1 MDDKIKN
8 AVAEL
13 EKAWLKIQN
22 DQTRGAS
29 ELLRAAL
36 HALQDF
42 LGDIGSTDYVEID
55 LIVNELSN
63 LRRDMAGFSNCIRT
77 VSTENI
83 DALKDSV
90 SQLLEYLDQAPDSIA
105 KHAEK
110 LVTRPARILTISR
123 SSVVEQIILRLER
136 HAKLLRVIQLE
147 SRPALEG
154 RLNAE
159 RLLDH
164 GIHVTVIPDAAIGFW
179 IDSADYVFVGAD
191 AVAIDGSFIGKVG
204 CHPLALL
211 AHKYGVPYYV
221 AAERLKFVHDLMAES
236 EVNQNFS
243 GDMMGWGILSEHLI
257 LSNIIFER
265 TSGDLVSGF
274 ITEFGLQKPPLSV
287 LETLSF

>member
-29 ELLRAAL
+29 ELLQAAL

-55 LIVNELSN
+55 LIVDELSN